1 MQHAKHISK
10 HLTDVFF
17 GGNWTA
23 ANVKDTIADITLEQ
37 AKAKLKDC
45 NTIAVLLFHINYYVE
60 GALPALHGG
69 DLTIRDKYSFDAPKI
84 SSEQEWEAYKTQVL
98 ENVTLLAKKIS
109 QLEDDVMFKPFV
121 EEKYGNY
128 FRNLH
133 GTIEHT
139 HYHLGQIVILKK
151 LIKDL

>member
-1 MQHAKHISK
+1 MQHTQQLSK
-10 HLTDVFF
+10 HLNDVFF

-23 ANVKDTIADITLEQ
+23 ANVKDAIADITLEQ

-60 GALPALHGG
+60 GALPVFDGG
-69 DLTIRDKYSFDAPKI
+69 DLTIRDKYSFDAPEI

-98 ENVTLLAKKIS
+98 ENAELLAKKIS